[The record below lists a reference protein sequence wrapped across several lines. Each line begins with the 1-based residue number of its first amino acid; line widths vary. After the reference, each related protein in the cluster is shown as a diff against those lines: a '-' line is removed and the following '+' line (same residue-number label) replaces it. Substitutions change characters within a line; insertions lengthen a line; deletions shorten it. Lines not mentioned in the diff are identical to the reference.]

1 MNKKKW
7 LPSILFLFTLLLCSE
22 GSYAVTKE
30 TANTAKTD
38 EAAVLPDEPPVMVSD
53 PFERFNRAMFSF
65 NEAADKVVLKP
76 VATLYSNI
84 IPKPLQK
91 GVHNFFVNIRT
102 VPTIANDLLQ
112 FNFYQATNDIWRF
125 GLNTTVGL
133 GGLVDVAS
141 CVRLKPYEN
150 DFGLTLAKWGYKNS
164 NYLVV
169 PFWGPNTF
177 RDAIDLPVDYF
188 AFSVYP
194 YIHPRSTRYAVYG
207 VGVVDRR
214 VQALKF
220 QGLLDEA
227 ALDKY
232 VFFRNAYMQQRAY
245 EIEKNQHLSYKDRML
260 NQDEKPVAETPEAEA
275 EALLTG

>member
-38 EAAVLPDEPPVMVSD
+38 EAAVMPDEPPVMVSD

-102 VPTIANDLLQ
+102 VTTIANDLLQ

-207 VGVVDRR
+207 VGVVARR
-214 VQALKF
+214 VQVLKF